1 MRQFSA
7 SEYRE
12 GWVTNQTF
20 VRRILNSTEG
30 TCHRVADVVVSA
42 AAGCVC
48 PPMFQALF
56 HLFTDMASPYSKC
69 PQVRDA
75 CSVQALHL
83 THWCTVHL

>member
-20 VRRILNSTEG
+20 VRRILSSTEG

-42 AAGCVC
+42 AAG
-48 PPMFQALF
+48 
-56 HLFTDMASPYSKC
+56 
-69 PQVRDA
+69 
-75 CSVQALHL
+75 
-83 THWCTVHL
+83 